1 MKIKKDQV
9 STLLLAM
16 TPKRQVLGDGARRG
30 GGHGEGRARRGA
42 ARRWV
47 TARRHGEEAAMGHG
61 EEAGTARA
69 GRGEGMGHDEG
80 SACVRAA
87 RRGVRACVQAARRA
101 CVRACG
107 REARRGECGRRGGG
121 AVIQNSETSEREA
134 AGERPGRFR
143 ASIFVGLTEDDENSG
158 RSMTYFRRYG
168 PGPRKYSTFSSVMR
182 PTKITSIFL
191 WACRR
196 TYSPAH
202 KNTPHFRRSR
212 GRRK

>member
-1 MKIKKDQV
+1 MGHGEEAGTV
-9 STLLLAM
+9 RAG
-16 TPKRQVLGDGARRG
+16 RGEGRHGDGSRRG
-30 GGHGEGRARRGA
+30 GTARRRRWGTARRRARRGP
-42 ARRWV
+42 
-47 TARRHGEEAAMGHG
+47 GSAMGHG

-168 PGPRKYSTFSSVMR
+168 PDPRKYSTFSSVMR